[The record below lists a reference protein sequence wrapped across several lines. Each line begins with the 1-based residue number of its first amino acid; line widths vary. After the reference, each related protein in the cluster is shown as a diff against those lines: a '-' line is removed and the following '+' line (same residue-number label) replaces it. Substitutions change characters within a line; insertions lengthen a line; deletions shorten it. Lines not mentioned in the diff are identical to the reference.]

1 MKTRLQNILIHI
13 TGWAI
18 FLSIPRIV
26 FSLIGPLHGDSD
38 MPHLAPPHP
47 HGLFHIPPPILAFNL
62 SLIAFYYIN
71 SLILIPRLL
80 GKRHKL
86 SYGLAIIGSLIVIVI
101 LVPLAAGIIFWPMHQ
116 TFEEPESGKEVVA
129 IHILFSILLFVIIF
143 IVSTALRIIREWYE
157 AEQKAKEI
165 LLEKTTAEL
174 SFLKAQINPH
184 FLFNTLNNIYSLSV
198 KGSEHTSEAV
208 LLLADMMRYVLSDAQ
223 NNHVPVE
230 SETDYLSKFIE
241 LQKIRLT
248 NKVTIDYQVTG
259 DVNSNIIAPM
269 ILVPFIENAFKFG
282 ISTHEPS
289 IIKILIDVKDQ
300 TLKMNVAN
308 RVFQTSH
315 LIAKSSG
322 IGLINVKRRLSL
334 LYPDKYRLKID
345 PDKDGNYIVE
355 LEINL
360 SV

>member
-1 MKTRLQNILIHI
+1 MKISRLWTILLHMA
-13 TGWAI
+13 GWVV
-18 FLSIPRIV
+18 FLSIPHFIFGV
-26 FSLIGPLHGDSD
+26 LEPHHH
-38 MPHLAPPHP
+38 MPAGQGMPPP
-47 HGLFHIPPPILAFNL
+47 PFHRFLGINPPILAFNI
-62 SLIAFYYIN
+62 SLIAFYYFN
-71 SLILIPRLL
+71 SFVLIPILL
-80 GKRHKL
+80 GSRRRIWYSL
-86 SYGLAIIGSLIVIVI
+86 SVLACMIVVVASPAILATLFSSHDMPPDMENQRQMVGIRILVTTLVFAIIYIISTGSR
-101 LVPLAAGIIFWPMHQ
+101 LVA
-116 TFEEPESGKEVVA
+116 
-129 IHILFSILLFVIIF
+129 
-143 IVSTALRIIREWYE
+143 EWYG
-157 AEQKAKEI
+157 AEQETKQI

-184 FLFNTLNNIYSLSV
+184 FLFNTLNNIYSLSI
-198 KGSEHTSEAV
+198 KKSEQTPEAV

-241 LQKIRLT
+241 LQKLRLT

-289 IIKILIDVKDQ
+289 TITIGIDVKGH

-308 RVFQTSH
+308 RVFPTSH

-345 PDKDGNYIVE
+345 PNKDGNYIVE

>member
-1 MKTRLQNILIHI
+1 MHHHMPPDHAMPPPFPR
-13 TGWAI
+13 
-18 FLSIPRIV
+18 FLGID
-26 FSLIGPLHGDSD
+26 L
-38 MPHLAPPHP
+38 
-47 HGLFHIPPPILAFNL
+47 PILAYNT
-62 SLIAFYYIN
+62 SLIAFYYFN
-71 SLILIPRLL
+71 SFFLIPMLL
-80 GKRHKL
+80 GSRRRIWYSL
-86 SYGLAIIGSLIVIVI
+86 SVIACMIIVVASPAIVASLSPSHDMGVDMENHRQMAGIRILVTTLVFAIIYIISTGSR
-101 LVPLAAGIIFWPMHQ
+101 LV
-116 TFEEPESGKEVVA
+116 K
-129 IHILFSILLFVIIF
+129 
-143 IVSTALRIIREWYE
+143 EWYS
-157 AEQKAKEI
+157 AEQETKQI

-198 KGSEHTSEAV
+198 KRSDQTPEAV

-230 SETDYLSKFIE
+230 SETNYLSKFIE

-248 NKVTIDYQVTG
+248 NKVTIEYNVTG

-289 IIKILIDVKDQ
+289 TITILIDVKGH
-300 TLKMNVAN
+300 TLKMKAAN
-308 RVFQTSH
+308 RVFPTSH

-334 LYPDKYRLKID
+334 LYPDRYRLKID
-345 PDKDGNYIVE
+345 PNKDGNYIVE